1 MPPKSKPFSDLGHER
16 QRILTKT
23 VSDILERHCPSLDEA
38 HLLLNKAF
46 SRCQSVLPGLSG
58 ICGKRGQLV
67 ASLGDLRASVA
78 EAFRL
83 SRISEFTTP
92 VDTEVWCRG
101 YYDKP
106 RAWESVG
113 PQAGDVTELTRKFAS
128 QKARHTRVP
137 ACLCPND
144 PWKRNS
150 PVMLVLSARVLSKNV
165 VSFVLCELLLVVLLH
180 HFLPLLP
187 RLHRPLLDFANHYF
201 DSCM

>member
-1 MPPKSKPFSDLGHER
+1 L
-16 QRILTKT
+16 I
-23 VSDILERHCPSLDEA
+23 
-38 HLLLNKAF
+38 
-46 SRCQSVLPGLSG
+46 SG
-58 ICGKRGQLV
+58 KCGQFV
-67 ASLGDLRASVA
+67 ASLGDPRASVA

-92 VDTEVWCRG
+92 VDTEVWRRG

-113 PQAGDVTELTRKFAS
+113 PQAGDVTELTRKFAN
-128 QKARHTRVP
+128 QKRHTRVP

-150 PVMLVLSARVLSKNV
+150 PVMPVLSARVLSKNV